1 MYSLLLF
8 LFMLKRG
15 EYVSELLSPTGVL
28 FILQMI
34 GYMGME
40 PRWNDIDRRKP
51 KNSEENLS
59 QCYFVYL
66 ISHMDGPE
74 REPWSLRWCKCTFT
88 FLSLISLAH

>member
-1 MYSLLLF
+1 MSLNCCHQQAYCSSS
-8 LFMLKRG
+8 KW
-15 EYVSELLSPTGVL
+15 
-28 FILQMI
+28 
-34 GYMGME
+34 YMGME
-40 PRWNDIDRRKP
+40 PRWSDIDRRKP

-88 FLSLISLAH
+88 FLSLISSAH